1 MSCPIYEYYAMLLK
15 ANSLSIRSGESGALP
30 SGGEHLGHSNRPT
43 QKTAVFFFDYASFK
57 EFFRRPLTYL
67 RDLRQVRSAYYRQ
80 VAPKY
85 TTIINE
91 LPYTYNHL
99 LTLLSF
105 YL

>member
-1 MSCPIYEYYAMLLK
+1 MSCPIYEYCDSLLK

-67 RDLRQVRSAYYRQ
+67 RDLRPLVQSAGYL

-85 TTIINE
+85 RTLINE
-91 LPYTYNHL
+91 LTYTY
-99 LTLLSF
+99 T
-105 YL
+105 